1 MSAAI
6 AFTEE
11 GNEVLSRCNCE
22 LESLQ
27 LEIVAEGQMKT
38 CPSISKLH
46 TSIKNALANSGTDI
60 QGVYQLVIQEEKR
73 RRNIQRI
80 KHPLRTIKNI
90 IKKLCQ

>member
-1 MSAAI
+1 MQ
-6 AFTEE
+6 
-11 GNEVLSRCNCE
+11 RCNCE
-22 LESLQ
+22 LE
-27 LEIVAEGQMKT
+27 EISFDVVAEGQMKT

-46 TSIKNALANSGTDI
+46 TSIKNALANSATDI

-90 IKKLCQ
+90 IKKIKKGL